1 MRARRREPAPRGA
14 ARGTTPR
21 MSGAA
26 FVACAN
32 HEGRDAIGVCVRCRR
47 RVCTEC
53 TTKLDGINHCVDCFA
68 GLAAEHGRRGG
79 RARREGPLL
88 SLVLAALGWAA
99 ASALAWGALELLL
112 PGAS

>member
-1 MRARRREPAPRGA
+1 
-14 ARGTTPR
+14 

-32 HEGRDAIGVCVRCRR
+32 HEGREAIGVCVRCRR

-68 GLAAEHGRRGG
+68 GLAAEEGRR
-79 RARREGPLL
+79 AAHVRRDGPALALL
-88 SLVLAALGWAA
+88 FATLGWAA

-112 PGAS
+112 PGSP